1 MQSVVQSEFQ
11 SLSNFVK
18 LSCYSFS
25 ATNLSEKNLAL
36 VVLYTQKCNNTK
48 AEDYLRNITKE
59 NLMELLKENWDL
71 LFETTF
77 VSQNVPQRSPRG
89 TMSFSDLS
97 VLLISVCPDV
107 LPEILVTL
115 MMDKKVITLNKMI
128 KVRYL
133 LYKKNLVTNFV
144 N

>member
-1 MQSVVQSEFQ
+1 M
-11 SLSNFVK
+11 
-18 LSCYSFS
+18 
-25 ATNLSEKNLAL
+25 SEKNLAL

-48 AEDYLRNITKE
+48 AEEYLRNVTKE

-77 VSQNVPQRSPRG
+77 VSQNVNTQRSPRG

-115 MMDKKVITLNKMI
+115 MMDKKVIALNKMI
-128 KVRYL
+128 KV
-133 LYKKNLVTNFV
+133 KF
-144 N
+144 

>member
-1 MQSVVQSEFQ
+1 M
-11 SLSNFVK
+11 
-18 LSCYSFS
+18 
-25 ATNLSEKNLAL
+25 SEKNLAL

-48 AEDYLRNITKE
+48 AEEYLRNITKE

-77 VSQNVPQRSPRG
+77 VSQNMNTQRSPRG

-115 MMDKKVITLNKMI
+115 MMDKKVIALHKII
-128 KVRYL
+128 KVRY
-133 LYKKNLVTNFV
+133 
-144 N
+144 

>member
-1 MQSVVQSEFQ
+1 M
-11 SLSNFVK
+11 
-18 LSCYSFS
+18 
-25 ATNLSEKNLAL
+25 
-36 VVLYTQKCNNTK
+36 VLYTQKCNNTK
-48 AEDYLRNITKE
+48 AEEYLRNVTKE

-77 VSQNVPQRSPRG
+77 VSQNVNTQRSPRG

-115 MMDKKVITLNKMI
+115 MMDKKVIALNKMI
-128 KVRYL
+128 KV
-133 LYKKNLVTNFV
+133 KF
-144 N
+144 

>member
-1 MQSVVQSEFQ
+1 MSFSHSIVSVCQ
-11 SLSNFVK
+11 VK
-18 LSCYSFS
+18 HFFS

-36 VVLYTQKCNNTK
+36 VVLYTQKCNSTK
-48 AEDYLRNITKE
+48 AEEYLRNITKE
-59 NLMELLKENWDL
+59 TLMELLKENWDL

-77 VSQNVPQRSPRG
+77 ISQNVNTQRSPRG

-115 MMDKKVITLNKMI
+115 MMDKKVIGLNKMI
-128 KVRYL
+128 KVRY
-133 LYKKNLVTNFV
+133 YQ
-144 N
+144 

>member
-1 MQSVVQSEFQ
+1 M
-11 SLSNFVK
+11 
-18 LSCYSFS
+18 
-25 ATNLSEKNLAL
+25 
-36 VVLYTQKCNNTK
+36 VLYTQKCNNTK
-48 AEDYLRNITKE
+48 AEEYLRNITKE